1 MDINIV
7 VFDPNYFIFNL
18 GISLNRYEQS
28 DRKHQWVKKELDI
41 GFILF
46 SIRFSIIR
54 DKEKREN

>member
-18 GISLNRYEQS
+18 GISLNRYEQF
-28 DRKHQWVKKELDI
+28 DRTHQWVKKELDI

-54 DKEKREN
+54 DKEIREN

>member
-18 GISLNRYEQS
+18 GISLNRYEQF
-28 DRKHQWVKKELDI
+28 DRTHQWVKKELDI

-54 DKEKREN
+54 DKKIREN

>member
-28 DRKHQWVKKELDI
+28 DRTHQWVKKELDI

-54 DKEKREN
+54 DKEIRED

>member
-28 DRKHQWVKKELDI
+28 DRTHQWVKKELDI

-54 DKEKREN
+54 DK